1 MPSISFSGWQIQFLK
16 SRLPDDVT
24 QLSRNL
30 YNVPENQGILN
41 F

>member
-1 MPSISFSGWQIQFLK
+1 MHSISFSGWHIQFLK

-30 YNVPENQGILN
+30 YNVPEYQGVLN
-41 F
+41 